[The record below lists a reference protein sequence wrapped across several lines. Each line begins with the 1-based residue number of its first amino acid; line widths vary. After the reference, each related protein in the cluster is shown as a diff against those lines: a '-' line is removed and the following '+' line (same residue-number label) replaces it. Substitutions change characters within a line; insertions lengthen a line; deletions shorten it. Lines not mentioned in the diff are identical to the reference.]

1 MDKDDCAVIASVQN
15 VPADGVGVMVLPVL
29 RVDRPVDKRSL
40 CRVSHGL
47 VRVSVGRAD
56 VSRIIT
62 ACCRDELLCLA
73 DLTCDFAAGER
84 VEVFVVLRVACQLVP
99 LRDDAPQ
106 RFGVALCA
114 VAGDEERRLYVARS
128 QLIEKRRGI
137 RAGAVVKCDGDE
149 LSGKPG
155 GRRRNAKREE
165 QKERQRGAED
175 SFLFHGVISF

>member
-1 MDKDDCAVIASVQN
+1 MHQNDRAVVASGDD
-15 VPADGVGVMVLPVL
+15 VPADGIGVVVLPVL
-29 RVDRPVDKRSL
+29 RVDRPVDERSL

-47 VRVSVGRAD
+47 VRVSVGWAD
-56 VSRIIT
+56 VGGIVAAR
-62 ACCRDELLCLA
+62 CRDELLRLA
-73 DLTCDFAAGER
+73 DLAGDFAAR
-84 VEVFVVLRVACQLVP
+84 QRIEVFVVLRVACQLVP

-137 RAGAVVKCDGDE
+137 RAGAVVKCDGNK

>member
-1 MDKDDCAVIASVQN
+1 MRSAVYAYRVPRSSDSLQLGIA
-15 VPADGVGVMVLPVL
+15 ALGT
-29 RVDRPVDKRSL
+29 
-40 CRVSHGL
+40 
-47 VRVSVGRAD
+47 VRHN
-56 VSRIIT
+56 
-62 ACCRDELLCLA
+62 
-73 DLTCDFAAGER
+73 
-84 VEVFVVLRVACQLVP
+84 
-99 LRDDAPQ
+99 
-106 RFGVALCA
+106 
-114 VAGDEERRLYVARS
+114 EERRLYVARS

>member
-15 VPADGVGVMVLPVL
+15 VPADGVGVMVFPVL
-29 RVDRPVDKRSL
+29 RVDRPVDERSL
-40 CRVSHGL
+40 CRVPHGL

-56 VSRIIT
+56 VGRII
-62 ACCRDELLCLA
+62 AARSGNERLRLA
-73 DLTCDFAAGER
+73 DLACDFAAR
-84 VEVFVVLRVACQLVP
+84 QRIEVFVVLRVACQLVP

-128 QLIEKRRGI
+128 QLIEKHGCI
-137 RAGAVVKCDGDE
+137 RAGAVIKCDGDE